1 MKGQL
6 SEALR
11 LADGAIDAALLS
23 ADDWR
28 TVWALE
34 AHAMAAF
41 WAGDGDRALA
51 SAREMLVRSEQVHPF
66 LTGPA
71 QIQLA
76 GALYVTGDPA
86 SALARLQRL
95 DTEPRR
101 RLLDLNAA
109 HGWELLVRTQLALGD
124 ADLAADTA
132 ARASRRADDT
142 RLPQQVATVRCAQAA
157 VMLARGDPPGARE
170 AALDGLLLADS
181 GGNPLLGA
189 RARAL
194 AGLAL
199 VADGEPGQGITE
211 LERAEQMLSQ
221 CGAVRDADAAARDLR
236 RLGRRVPRRARR
248 YDNRAGLTALSPRE
262 REVVEHVAQGRT
274 NREVAAALFLSEKTV
289 GTHLARIFEKLGVRS
304 RTALATIIARE
315 GLD

>member
-1 MKGQL
+1 
-6 SEALR
+6 
-11 LADGAIDAALLS
+11 
-23 ADDWR
+23 
-28 TVWALE
+28 
-34 AHAMAAF
+34 
-41 WAGDGDRALA
+41 
-51 SAREMLVRSEQVHPF
+51 
-66 LTGPA
+66 
-71 QIQLA
+71 
-76 GALYVTGDPA
+76 
-86 SALARLQRL
+86 
-95 DTEPRR
+95 
-101 RLLDLNAA
+101 
-109 HGWELLVRTQLALGD
+109 GWELLVRTQLALGD

-189 RARAL
+189 RSRAL

-262 REVVEHVAQGRT
+262 REVVKHVAQGRT